1 MSKGVIRKVAGPLV
15 IAEGMRDAN
24 MFDVVRVSE
33 EKLIGEVIDGD
44 MILCA
49 LAKYF
54 DANGKLPCRTAVGT
68 SHTNMAIEDDLKAN
82 GISLVR
88 TDIGDKYVLA
98 KLLEKGYSLGGEQ
111 SGHIIL
117 KDYATTGDGILTAI
131 ALTNMLIS
139 EKKTL
144 AEGVK
149 IRLYPQENKN
159 VPVEDKFRVI
169 NSEELSK
176 QVAKYN
182 ALLAGKGRL
191 MIRASGT
198 EPKIRV
204 MVESKDEA
212 LNREV
217 AASLVSTIEK
227 INGEKA

>member
-1 MSKGVIRKVAGPLV
+1 M
-15 IAEGMRDAN
+15 
-24 MFDVVRVSE
+24 
-33 EKLIGEVIDGD
+33 
-44 MILCA
+44 
-49 LAKYF
+49 LA
-54 DANGKLPCRTAVGT
+54 R
-68 SHTNMAIEDDLKAN
+68 
-82 GISLVR
+82 
-88 TDIGDKYVLA
+88 
-98 KLLEKGYSLGGEQ
+98 LLEKGYSLGGEQ

-139 EKKTL
+139 ENKTL

-149 IRLYPQENKN
+149 IPLYPQENKN

-182 ALLAGKGRL
+182 ATLAGKGRL

-217 AASLVSTIEK
+217 AAALVATIEK

>member
-1 MSKGVIRKVAGPLV
+1 
-15 IAEGMRDAN
+15 
-24 MFDVVRVSE
+24 
-33 EKLIGEVIDGD
+33 
-44 MILCA
+44 
-49 LAKYF
+49 
-54 DANGKLPCRTAVGT
+54 
-68 SHTNMAIEDDLKAN
+68 MAIENDLKAH

-98 KLLEKGYSLGGEQ
+98 RLLEKGYSLGGEQ

-139 EKKTL
+139 ENKTL

-149 IRLYPQENKN
+149 IPLYPQENKN

-182 ALLAGKGRL
+182 AALAGKGRL

-217 AASLVSTIEK
+217 AAALVATIEK

>member
-1 MSKGVIRKVAGPLV
+1 
-15 IAEGMRDAN
+15 
-24 MFDVVRVSE
+24 
-33 EKLIGEVIDGD
+33 
-44 MILCA
+44 
-49 LAKYF
+49 
-54 DANGKLPCRTAVGT
+54 
-68 SHTNMAIEDDLKAN
+68 
-82 GISLVR
+82 
-88 TDIGDKYVLA
+88 
-98 KLLEKGYSLGGEQ
+98 
-111 SGHIIL
+111 
-117 KDYATTGDGILTAI
+117 
-131 ALTNMLIS
+131 MLIS